1 MARVTIEDCLE
12 NITNAFDIVT
22 LASRRAKDLIDGST
36 PLIDCKDKP
45 TVVALREIAAAHV
58 GMDYFETSQKE
69 KIDNKLQDAIT
80 EEEII
85 NEINQGYGATEQAD
99 LEKSTDVSDSTD
111 DNQIDADQ
119 PVEDLPSTEVKEE
132 GKQE

>member
-1 MARVTIEDCLE
+1 MARITIEDCLE
-12 NITNAFDIVT
+12 NIDNAFDIVT
-22 LASRRAKDLIDGST
+22 LASRRAKDLIEGST

-45 TVVALREIAAAHV
+45 TVVALREIAASHV

-69 KIDNKLQDAIT
+69 KIDNKLQDAIS

-85 NEINQGYGATEQAD
+85 SEISQGYEAAEQAD
-99 LEKSTDVSDSTD
+99 LEKTVEASEPTDNDSLD
-111 DNQIDADQ
+111 ESQNI
-119 PVEDLPSTEVKEE
+119 EEEPSTEVKEE

>member
-12 NITNAFDIVT
+12 NIDNAFDIVT
-22 LASRRAKDLIDGST
+22 LASRRAKDLIEGST

-45 TVVALREIAAAHV
+45 TVVALREIAASHV

-69 KIDNKLQDAIT
+69 KIDNKLQDAIS

-85 NEINQGYGATEQAD
+85 SEISQGYEAAEQAD
-99 LEKSTDVSDSTD
+99 LEKTVEASEPTDNDSLD
-111 DNQIDADQ
+111 ESQNI
-119 PVEDLPSTEVKEE
+119 EEEPSTEVKEE

>member
-12 NITNAFDIVT
+12 NIDNAFDIVT
-22 LASRRAKDLIDGST
+22 LASRRAKDLIEGST

-45 TVVALREIAAAHV
+45 TVVALREIAASHV

-69 KIDNKLQDAIT
+69 KIDNKLQDAIS

-85 NEINQGYGATEQAD
+85 SEISQGYEAAEQAD
-99 LEKSTDVSDSTD
+99 LEKTVDASEPTDNDSLD
-111 DNQIDADQ
+111 ESQNI
-119 PVEDLPSTEVKEE
+119 EEEPSTEVKEE

>member
-1 MARVTIEDCLE
+1 MARITIEDCLK
-12 NITNAFDIVT
+12 NIDNAFDIVT
-22 LASRRAKDLIDGST
+22 LASRRAKDLIEGST

-45 TVVALREIAAAHV
+45 TVVALREIAASHV

-69 KIDNKLQDAIT
+69 KIDNKLQDAIS

-85 NEINQGYGATEQAD
+85 NEISQGYEAAEQAD
-99 LEKSTDVSDSTD
+99 LEKTVEASEPTDNDSLD
-111 DNQIDADQ
+111 ESQNI
-119 PVEDLPSTEVKEE
+119 EEEPSTEVKEE

>member
-12 NITNAFDIVT
+12 NIDNAFDIVT
-22 LASRRAKDLIDGST
+22 LASRRAKDLIEGST

-45 TVVALREIAAAHV
+45 TVVALREIAASHV

-69 KIDNKLQDAIT
+69 KIDNKLQDAIS

-85 NEINQGYGATEQAD
+85 SEISQGYEAAEQAD
-99 LEKSTDVSDSTD
+99 LEKTVEASEPTD
-111 DNQIDADQ
+111 DDSLGESQNI
-119 PVEDLPSTEVKEE
+119 EEEPSTEVKEE

>member
-1 MARVTIEDCLE
+1 MARITIEDCLE
-12 NITNAFDIVT
+12 NIDNAFDIVT
-22 LASRRAKDLIDGST
+22 LASRRAKDLIEGST

-45 TVVALREIAAAHV
+45 TVVALREIAASHV

-69 KIDNKLQDAIT
+69 KIDNKLHDAIS

-85 NEINQGYGATEQAD
+85 SEISQGYEAAEQAD
-99 LEKSTDVSDSTD
+99 LEKTVEASETTDN
-111 DNQIDADQ
+111 DNLDESQNI
-119 PVEDLPSTEVKEE
+119 EEEPSTEVKEE

>member
-1 MARVTIEDCLE
+1 M
-12 NITNAFDIVT
+12 
-22 LASRRAKDLIDGST
+22 
-36 PLIDCKDKP
+36 
-45 TVVALREIAAAHV
+45 ALREIAAAHV

-111 DNQIDADQ
+111 NNQIDADQ

>member
-12 NITNAFDIVT
+12 NIDNAFDIVT
-22 LASRRAKDLIDGST
+22 LASRRAKDLIEGST

-45 TVVALREIAAAHV
+45 TVVALREIAASHV

-69 KIDNKLQDAIT
+69 KIDNKLQDAIS

-85 NEINQGYGATEQAD
+85 SEISQGYEAAEHAD
-99 LEKSTDVSDSTD
+99 LEKTVEASEPTDNDSLD
-111 DNQIDADQ
+111 ESQNI
-119 PVEDLPSTEVKEE
+119 EEEPSTEVKEE

>member
-85 NEINQGYGATEQAD
+85 NEINQGYDATEQAD